1 MPEKSVQVTDLQ
13 FSISIVVGIISLF
26 FSGYVALISKY
37 VGLQIE
43 TIKERMKKIEDS
55 LDKHEAEDKKILN
68 ESFERVRDLENLTN
82 VMKAEHDKNHGGR
95 K

>member
-1 MPEKSVQVTDLQ
+1 MPEKSLQVTDLQ
-13 FSISIVVGIISLF
+13 FSVSIVVGIISLF

-43 TIKERMKKIEDS
+43 TIKDRMKKIEDS

-68 ESFERVRDLENLTN
+68 ESFDRVRDLENITN
-82 VMKAEHDKNHGGR
+82 VMKAEHDKNHRGY
-95 K
+95 